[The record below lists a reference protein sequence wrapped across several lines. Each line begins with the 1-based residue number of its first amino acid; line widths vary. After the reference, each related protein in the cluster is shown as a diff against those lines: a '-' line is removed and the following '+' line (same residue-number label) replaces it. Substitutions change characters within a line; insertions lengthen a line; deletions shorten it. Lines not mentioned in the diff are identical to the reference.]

1 MGRFS
6 DMYYFKKLETKLYIS
21 IKCGIVWT
29 RKMGWHYHGKK
40 SYHLLCWWG
49 TYPMAIFT
57 QLEKLNW
64 AGKRVMAVMTHEG
77 SGLGSCE
84 CDLKRICAG
93 ATFDKGLAVHGAD
106 ASRSESVV
114 AAWEN
119 LQFSAADITTIVTEK
134 YCAMYRAMLAKD
146 GVTLNKLLDESRLGE
161 TSSRLFVLPYW

>member
-1 MGRFS
+1 
-6 DMYYFKKLETKLYIS
+6 
-21 IKCGIVWT
+21 
-29 RKMGWHYHGKK
+29 
-40 SYHLLCWWG
+40 
-49 TYPMAIFT
+49 MAIFT